1 MNHDK
6 RSKSKGDFFVAV
18 SEDELKAMQHKINA
32 YDKKTTASEEES
44 LTADM
49 IIELSEQLL
58 TNKK

>member
-6 RSKSKGDFFVAV
+6 RSKNKSDFFVAV
-18 SEDELKAMQHKINA
+18 SEAELKAMQHKINA
-32 YDKKTTASEEES
+32 YDKQAAESEEET

-49 IIELSEQLL
+49 IIELSKQLL